1 MLIKLKNK
9 DTLEFGCFKFKCC
22 IGQNNIKKKKLK
34 EIKLHLRV
42 FFQSG
47 QYTIDLIV
55 LINP

>member
-9 DTLEFGCFKFKCC
+9 GTLEFVVLNLSVVLVK
-22 IGQNNIKKKKLK
+22 IILKKKNLK